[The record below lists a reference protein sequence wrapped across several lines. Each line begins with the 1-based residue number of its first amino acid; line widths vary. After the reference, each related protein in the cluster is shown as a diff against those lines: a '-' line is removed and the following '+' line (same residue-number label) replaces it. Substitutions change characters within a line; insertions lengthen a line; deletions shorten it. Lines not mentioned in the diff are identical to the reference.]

1 VLQALLLV
9 EDGKTIVTPTGHV
22 YAMYADHQGA
32 ESLRVQI
39 EAEEVSFSAAG
50 KEARLTGLIGS
61 ASRQG
66 NQLLL
71 TLVNPRLGQPVEV
84 SVSLGDGA
92 EAREGTATVLTHD
105 DCHAHNTFDAPEAV
119 TPRSS
124 LIQVSGRTFTLT
136 LAPQSVTAYSL
147 QLA

>member
-1 VLQALLLV
+1 M
-9 EDGKTIVTPTGHV
+9 H
-22 YAMYADHQGA
+22 ADHQGA

-50 KEARLTGLIGS
+50 KESRMTGLIGS

-66 NQLLL
+66 TSLLL
-71 TLVNPRLGQPVEV
+71 TLVNPRLGQPLDV
-84 SVSLGDGA
+84 SASLGVGA
-92 EAREGTATVLTHD
+92 EVRSANATVLTHD

-119 TPRSS
+119 TPRSIP
-124 LIQVSGRTFTLT
+124 IQVSGRTFTLT
-136 LAPQSVTAYSL
+136 VAPQSVTAFSL